1 MLPKKSFSQNFL
13 RDEEVVENIA
23 RLGEADHFN
32 WVVEIGAGE
41 GALTAELSR
50 KARRVVALEVDRDL
64 VPGLLKR
71 FPIASN
77 VSVAEGDILRADI
90 FKLLETRGFRSG
102 ESWAIFGNIPYAITG
117 KIIRKITLLETIP
130 GAVVLMV
137 QKEVALRIV
146 AEKGKQSILSVAVA
160 LFGKAEILFSVSK
173 TAFFPEPNV
182 ESAVIRIVPH
192 HDMISRE
199 ERERVLRFVKI
210 GFASKRKTLANNLV
224 SGLRLEKESVEKML
238 LTLGKDVRVRAEELS
253 PDEWVRLV
261 CLLSP
266 AEFLKI
272 SEEAG
277 GA

>member
-199 ERERVLRFVKI
+199 ERERFEREHGAISLPDAPVVAEMSPNEDFSKI
-210 GFASKRKTLANNLV
+210 
-224 SGLRLEKESVEKML
+224 
-238 LTLGKDVRVRAEELS
+238 RVG
-253 PDEWVRLV
+253 
-261 CLLSP
+261 
-266 AEFLKI
+266 I
-272 SEEAG
+272 I
-277 GA
+277 